1 MSKIIQLRD
10 PEDTDVP
17 FLLNIENDLN
27 NQFFSSR
34 LRFYSENEVKYFVQ
48 KKQNLLMDL
57 QYRYMIIHEFKPVG
71 CIDLIDFDLVNSRA
85 ELGILIEEKYRRNGF
100 GYGAIEEIK
109 SIIHKEHSLKQI
121 YAEVLSNNLPSIH
134 LFEKSG
140 FQECGCKKKWIRKE
154 NGFVDLNLYQF
165 FFK

>member
-1 MSKIIQLRD
+1 MSKIIQIRD

-27 NQFFSSR
+27 NQFFSSK

-85 ELGILIEEKYRRNGF
+85 ELGILIEETG
-100 GYGAIEEIK
+100 
-109 SIIHKEHSLKQI
+109 LDTMQ
-121 YAEVLSNNLPSIH
+121 
-134 LFEKSG
+134 
-140 FQECGCKKKWIRKE
+140 
-154 NGFVDLNLYQF
+154 
-165 FFK
+165 

>member
-27 NQFFSSR
+27 NQLFSSR

-100 GYGAIEEIK
+100 GYDAIEEIK
-109 SIIHKEHSLKQI
+109 SIIQKYDSLEFEELKTISSQMGKDNSLIQGSGGNTSLKKGNILLQ
-121 YAEVLSNNLPSIH
+121 N
-134 LFEKSG
+134 
-140 FQECGCKKKWIRKE
+140 
-154 NGFVDLNLYQF
+154 
-165 FFK
+165 